1 MAARST
7 QPAAS
12 DAGEAARTIEATTA
26 AVEQATTATAD
37 MRVAEALGLRPTIA
51 PTAAATVAA
60 ARTAPAA
67 RATTPLGRALAHAA
81 WVDALPGRPVFVAYP
96 SMGDLAAAKAFAIVI
111 LGGLGSIPGATAGG
125 FILALVEELGA
136 SYISSGYRDA
146 MGFLLIMLILV
157 FKPTGLF
164 AQKERIG

>member
-1 MAARST
+1 MAERPSMPTFVPRTVASSARTALTAAPEVAGRST

-81 WVDALPGRPVFVAYP
+81 WVDAQLRTV
-96 SMGDLAAAKAFAIVI
+96 AAAPVEPVARTT
-111 LGGLGSIPGATAGG
+111 GGY
-125 FILALVEELGA
+125 V
-136 SYISSGYRDA
+136 
-146 MGFLLIMLILV
+146 
-157 FKPTGLF
+157 
-164 AQKERIG
+164 